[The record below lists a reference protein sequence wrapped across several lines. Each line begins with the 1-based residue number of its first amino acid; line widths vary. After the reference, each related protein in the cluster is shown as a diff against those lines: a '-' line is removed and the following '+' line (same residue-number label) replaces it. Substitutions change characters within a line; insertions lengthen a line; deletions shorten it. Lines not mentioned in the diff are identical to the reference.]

1 MDKKNTDISNEKE
14 SNFCIEKTKK
24 YKKRIKVM
32 KIMDIVVMIGIIIL
46 IIIILLLRG
55 CVGDNMINGT
65 VNIPGNIIN
74 TVPPATATS
83 IELTNKEGY
92 DNIPFE
98 IKKMLPGDSVSQ
110 YYCVTATHNS
120 NIIIRFGVLLDLT
133 QKLSSVMKIKVE
145 ELVPG
150 NNVLLYDGL
159 IKNCKDVDIE
169 LAENS
174 NKKSEIYYR
183 ITVYTIGSEVGNEYV
198 EESLEADFIWEM
210 C

>member
-14 SNFCIEKTKK
+14 SNFCIEKEKK
-24 YKKRIKVM
+24 YKKRIRVM

-98 IKKMLPGDSVSQ
+98 IEKMLPGDSVSQ

-145 ELVPG
+145 ELLPG

-169 LAENS
+169 LPESN

-183 ITVYTIGSEVGNEYV
+183 ITVYTIGSEVDNEYV

>member
-14 SNFCIEKTKK
+14 SNFCIEKAKK
-24 YKKRIKVM
+24 YKKRIKVI

-74 TVPPATATS
+74 TIPPATATS

-145 ELVPG
+145 ELLPG

-169 LAENS
+169 LAESN

-183 ITVYTIGSEVGNEYV
+183 ITVYTIGSEVDNEYV